1 MSTDQPALQTK
12 CDHRIA
18 CERLTLVTD
27 FVPAQGTDPSSS
39 SDMVLTQI
47 LSLQQPVAMNG
58 NLELHRLGKLVPESN
73 YSIHE
78 STTRSAI
85 QGVNST
91 YRYITLTKIDRANLN
106 SYEASYNTSQ
116 QFCSKCGGTGFTDDF
131 AQDGHGKPRKVTA
144 TQQLA
149 QDVEKFVRTDIGS
162 NKYHNWIGTKLNS
175 LIGKKVVDN
184 SAMVSTIKGYIRDA
198 MKSLQEIQTAH
209 ANLNSQVT
217 ADEILGDIQS
227 IVVVPDTV
235 DPTVFM
241 VDVVYTARS
250 GKVLTYSVDLATA
263 YQVGDGTS
271 PANMNV

>member
-18 CERLTLVTD
+18 CEKLTLVTD
-27 FVPAQGTDPSSS
+27 FVSVQGADLTNTG
-39 SDMVLTQI
+39 DMVLTQI

-58 NLELHRLGKLVPESN
+58 TLELSRLGKLVPEAN
-73 YSIHE
+73 YTIHE
-78 STTRSAI
+78 STARSAI
-85 QGVNST
+85 QGVNSS
-91 YRYITLTKIDRANLN
+91 YRYLSLNKVDRANLN

-116 QFCSKCGGTGFTDDF
+116 QFCSKCGGTGYTDDF
-131 AQDGHGKPRKVTA
+131 AQDGQGKPKKVTD

-149 QDVEKFVRTDIGS
+149 QDVEKFVRTDMGS
-162 NKYHNWIGTKLNS
+162 NKYHNWIGTRLNS
-175 LIGKKVVDN
+175 LIGTKVIDN
-184 SAMVSTIKGYIRDA
+184 SATVSTIKGYIRDA

-209 ANLNSQVT
+209 ANINSMVT

-227 IVVVPDTV
+227 IVVVPDV
-235 DPTVFM
+235 ADPSIFL

-250 GKVLTYSVDLATA
+250 GKVITYSVDLATS